1 MTYLYAG
8 LLGMALA
15 VTVRIGLP
23 GLPLLL
29 AVAGLLVMRILR
41 TLRRRD
47 QETGSSPRISKASRS
62 LWTYAIRNGKSSR
75 SISSGWSERGLKSS

>member
-8 LLGMALA
+8 LLGLALGI
-15 VTVRIGLP
+15 TVRIGLP

-41 TLRRRD
+41 TLRHR
-47 QETGSSPRISKASRS
+47 
-62 LWTYAIRNGKSSR
+62 
-75 SISSGWSERGLKSS
+75 